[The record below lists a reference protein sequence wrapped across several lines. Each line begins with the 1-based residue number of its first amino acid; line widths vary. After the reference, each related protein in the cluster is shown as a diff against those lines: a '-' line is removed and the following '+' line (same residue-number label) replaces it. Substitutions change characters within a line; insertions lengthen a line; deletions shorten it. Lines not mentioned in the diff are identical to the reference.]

1 MDSGHF
7 FLQSSYIQQDYQFI
21 FYWQYWSH
29 YGPGQPQQVQQ
40 GVVIKVSKDH
50 AKELAESGGKCLEDI
65 AMIVGINVS
74 LDHENHG
81 SDDDGTI
88 QC

>member
-1 MDSGHF
+1 MFNIDNIEATMDLDNLNKYSKEF
-7 FLQSSYIQQDYQFI
+7 
-21 FYWQYWSH
+21 
-29 YGPGQPQQVQQ
+29 
-40 GVVIKVSKDH
+40 VIKVSKDH